1 MAKTGPK
8 PGSLRRVL
16 THVISGRLRCVGFN
30 GMRVVGQKWKK
41 TESFWRCHCAP
52 DLGGCGAYTVVSRAN
67 LVSKRTRS
75 CRCLA
80 RDLNRARW
88 KVFKA
93 AVRAAEARIDSGNK
107 VSVRRH
113 YPGI

>member
-1 MAKTGPK
+1 MGKRGPP
-8 PGSLRRVL
+8 PGRLRRIL
-16 THVISGRLRCVGFN
+16 TGVVSGRLRCVGFN

-88 KVFKA
+88 NVFKA
-93 AVRAAEARIDSGNK
+93 AVRAAETRIDSGNK
-107 VSVRRH
+107 VSVGRH